1 MEEML
6 LNRLLQYSTTG
17 LTSHFGK
24 YCPVTNTVPNQVNE
38 MPSQSDSGRFRRIRK
53 CAVLLTLLAALL
65 YWQRHVVLGM
75 PLRAVVDY
83 QIAARDLES
92 AEWWVQTAQGL
103 MPENPEFAMLRA
115 SVARRSGD
123 MQTVSDALMR
133 AAELGAAKSELN
145 REQWLALAQSGQMK
159 QAEPH
164 LAKLLTDPR
173 HDNKEVCE
181 AFVIGYIRTHRTD
194 AALKLLVPWIAD
206 SADNATPLLQRA
218 RIYQLLSSPKEAESD
233 FRAAIEIEP
242 KWNTAQLEFA
252 EFLVRQNRF
261 STADEFFQDLL
272 TSESEDD
279 KDFSVRIRIGLAEC
293 RVAEGS
299 MPEAAALL
307 RTACRMDARSL
318 DAHVALGRALVESG
332 KYDDSI
338 EPLLHALDLRPGYDE
353 THYLLAQAYSLNGQ
367 RDRAAEHLRIVSVAR
382 VALDELDKLNSDILE
397 DPGNAAKLI
406 RGGEIMLMYG
416 DPEEAVL
423 RILTGLEHAP
433 NNTTGLQLLAK
444 HYQKK
449 ARQDVT
455 YDKLATGF
463 QQRLEEATKPRSS
476 QASP

>member
-1 MEEML
+1 
-6 LNRLLQYSTTG
+6 
-17 LTSHFGK
+17 
-24 YCPVTNTVPNQVNE
+24 
-38 MPSQSDSGRFRRIRK
+38 
-53 CAVLLTLLAALL
+53 
-65 YWQRHVVLGM
+65 
-75 PLRAVVDY
+75 
-83 QIAARDLES
+83 
-92 AEWWVQTAQGL
+92 
-103 MPENPEFAMLRA
+103 
-115 SVARRSGD
+115 
-123 MQTVSDALMR
+123 
-133 AAELGAAKSELN
+133 
-145 REQWLALAQSGQMK
+145 
-159 QAEPH
+159 
-164 LAKLLTDPR
+164 
-173 HDNKEVCE
+173 
-181 AFVIGYIRTHRTD
+181 IRTHRTD

-416 DPEEAVL
+416 DPEEGVL